1 MKFSLNRSL
10 TALGSQ
16 FEKRPRLEWVASILW
31 IAGIGGLAFLW
42 NLGSF
47 GLVDETEPLFAEAA
61 RQMTVTGDW
70 ITPYFN
76 EATRFD
82 KPPLIY
88 WLMAIAY
95 RLVGVNE
102 WAVRLPSALAAIALT
117 AFSFITLRHF
127 GLPRPA
133 DAPSPDGSSSPA
145 CLPLYLSAFIGSGIM
160 ALTPQ
165 AMVWGRTGV
174 SDMLLS
180 SCMGCAL
187 LAFFWGYVQP
197 PGTRAKPIWYL
208 LFYVLVALAVL
219 TKGPVGLVIP
229 GLTIGVFLL
238 YLGNWRTVLREMLP
252 LRGLL
257 LLTAIAIPWF
267 VLVIQANGEIYINS
281 FFGYHNLERFTQ
293 VVNRH
298 RAPWF
303 FYFLVVLGGFAPYST
318 HLPVAIARLRFW
330 QRSRWQQAPRSAQL
344 GLFAL
349 VWFGVIFGFFTI
361 AVTKLPSYVLPLLP
375 AAAILVGLFWSDQI
389 TRPSTGRGADRGVWL
404 SHLVNVGLMAVLSG
418 AIFYSPNW
426 LGNDNTIRDL
436 PSAMQQSGATVWGG
450 GIWAIAAVVGAVL
463 LRQRQGR
470 WLWSVNLVAMM
481 AFVAFSGMPAI
492 AVIDTLRQL
501 PLRQLA
507 TEIVQQQRPQEPVL
521 MVGFQKP
528 SLVFYS
534 QRPILYVPKTDA
546 AAERV
551 QRASQAS
558 PSPSSMLVL
567 GLGYKIDE
575 MQLPAQSYQR
585 LAEAGKYDLIR
596 VNLPFRNQ

>member
-1 MKFSLNRSL
+1 MKFSFNRSL
-10 TALGSQ
+10 AALISQ
-16 FEKRPRLEWVASILW
+16 FEKQPRLAWVASTLW
-31 IAGIGGLAFLW
+31 IAGICGLAFLW
-42 NLGSF
+42 NLGHF

-70 ITPYFN
+70 VTPYFN

-95 RLVGVNE
+95 HLIGVNE
-102 WAVRLPSALAAIALT
+102 WAVRLPSALAAIALIV
-117 AFSFITLRHF
+117 FSFVTLRHF
-127 GLPRPA
+127 GLPRPS
-133 DAPSPDGSSSPA
+133 DVSPSDSVSSPSS
-145 CLPLYLSAFIGSGIM
+145 LPLYLSAFIGSGIM

-165 AMVWGRTGV
+165 TVVWARTGV

-180 SCMGCAL
+180 GCIGCAL

-197 PGTRAKPIWYL
+197 SGTGAKTAWYL

-219 TKGPVGLVIP
+219 TKGPVGLIIP
-229 GLTIGVFLL
+229 GLTIGAFVL
-238 YLGNWRTVLREMLP
+238 YLGNWRTVLREMVP

-257 LLTAIAIPWF
+257 LFAAIAIPWF
-267 VLVIQANGEIYINS
+267 VLVIQANGESYIDS
-281 FFGYHNLERFTQ
+281 FFGYHNLQRFTQ

-303 FYFLVVLGGFAPYST
+303 FYFLVVLGGFAPYSA

-330 QRSRWQQAPRSAQL
+330 QRDRWQQAPRMAQL

-349 VWFGVIFGFFTI
+349 IWFGVIFGFFTI

-389 TRPSTGRGADRGVWL
+389 TRPAVEREAGREVWL
-404 SHLVNVGLMAVLSG
+404 SHVVNILLMAVLSG
-418 AIFYSPNW
+418 AVFYSPNW

-436 PSAMQQSGATVWGG
+436 PRAMQQSGATVWGG
-450 GIWAIAAVVGAVL
+450 VIWAIAALAGVLL

-470 WLWSVNLVAMM
+470 WLWSVNLIAMT
-481 AFVAFSGMPAI
+481 AFVAFSVMPAS
-492 AVIDTLRQL
+492 AVIDTQRQL

-507 TEIVQQQRPQEPVL
+507 AEIVQQQKPKELVL
-521 MVGFQKP
+521 MVGFEKP

-534 QRPILYVPKTDA
+534 QRSVLYIPKTDA

-551 QRASQAS
+551 RRTSDRS
-558 PSPSSMLVL
+558 TTPSSMLIL

-575 MQLPAQSYQR
+575 MKLPVHQYQR

-596 VNLPFRNQ
+596 VQLPFRNP